1 MRTPVLGL
9 ILVVMIIAGCYQ
21 PAVVYQ
27 RYQQSEHIPEPFLVR
42 VRLTVPDS
50 GVVISAE
57 PELQVRI
64 GGRAW
69 KSKRVRVIFQPRGF
83 RLADGDLPPQVFR
96 DTAVIT
102 SGSGLLR
109 VGSRCYRGA
118 VLVFFLSDSGR
129 TVVVNRL
136 PLEEYLYSVVPCE
149 IGPVNPETYEAV
161 KAQAVAARS
170 FTLSRLGRRE
180 GLGYDLYDS
189 YLRDQEYRGAGAEL
203 VLASRAVDETRGEVL
218 MYQNEVA
225 EALYHGNCGGV
236 TADGANPSLIS
247 VRDSQ
252 GAGGRPFC
260 SWSGNFSWRMS
271 IGLDSIERTLARLS
285 GRSGRIRVK
294 GVRLMRDNES
304 HRVQKLYFKTDRGEL
319 TVNGADLR
327 LALGLKSTCFELR
340 ISRGKAIFEGKGWGH
355 GVGMCQDGAVGMSR
369 LGYDYRQILKHYYPR
384 LKLGRWY

>member
-1 MRTPVLGL
+1 MRTPVPVL
-9 ILVVMIIAGCYQ
+9 ILVVMILAGCYQ

-27 RYQQSEHIPEPFLVR
+27 RYQQPERVPEPVLVR

-57 PELQVRI
+57 PGLQVSI
-64 GGRAW
+64 GGRGW
-69 KSKRVRVIFQPRGF
+69 KSNPVRVIFLPQGF
-83 RLADGDLPPQVFR
+83 RLAGGGLPPQLLR
-96 DTAVIT
+96 DSAVIT
-102 SGSGLLR
+102 GGSGLLR
-109 VGSRCYRGA
+109 VGSRSYRG
-118 VLVFFLSDSGR
+118 VLVVFFLSDSGR

-170 FTLSRLGRRE
+170 FTLSRLGRRK

-203 VLASRAVDETRGEVL
+203 ALARQAVDETRGEVL
-218 MYQNEVA
+218 EYQGEVV
-225 EALYHGNCGGV
+225 EALYHGNCGGI
-236 TADGANPSLIS
+236 TADGANPCLIS
-247 VRDSQ
+247 VRDSP

-271 IGLDSIERTLARLS
+271 IGLDSIERTLARLT

-294 GVRLMRDNES
+294 GVRLMRDDKS
-304 HRVQKLYFKTDRGEL
+304 HRVQKIYFKTDRGEL
-319 TVNGADLR
+319 TVNGADFR
-327 LALGLKSTCFELR
+327 SALGLRSTFFELR
-340 ISRGKAIFEGKGWGH
+340 IGGGRAIFEGKGWGH

-384 LKLGRWY
+384 LKLGRLY